1 MKTKA
6 VGLGGVAGAVAGV
19 ASSSASA
26 SGSTSSRPAGKNP
39 QTKER
44 RSNDTA
50 SMGSRA
56 GAKVGAV
63 LDTKNK
69 VKDKATALKENIR
82 DMPTQTAY
90 ALHSVKEQARHN
102 VSDFKRGV
110 VKEKESRQAER
121 ADKLN
126 QHRATIADKRLTMQQ
141 AQEARPQVHK
151 TDGSATAGA
160 SRPHERPVTAS
171 TPKAGTD
178 RQNTPDTKTRPTVK
192 EKISDVPTSR
202 ERPAT
207 TPVKTTEQKTV
218 VQRSNVPQTSPPATE
233 KQATQGQQVRQ
244 TVQSQQTRQTVKE
257 SRTKK
262 ASVRKKRGDKK

>member
-1 MKTKA
+1 
-6 VGLGGVAGAVAGV
+6 
-19 ASSSASA
+19 
-26 SGSTSSRPAGKNP
+26 
-39 QTKER
+39 
-44 RSNDTA
+44 
-50 SMGSRA
+50 MGSRA

-110 VKEKESRQAER
+110 VQEKESRQAER

-126 QHRATIADKRLTMQQ
+126 QHRATIADKRL
-141 AQEARPQVHK
+141 HK